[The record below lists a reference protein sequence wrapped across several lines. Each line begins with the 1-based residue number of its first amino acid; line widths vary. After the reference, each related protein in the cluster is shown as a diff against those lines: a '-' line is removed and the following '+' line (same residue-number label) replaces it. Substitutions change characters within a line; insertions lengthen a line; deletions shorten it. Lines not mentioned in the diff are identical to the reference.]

1 MFDKHICIISCGE
14 AFEVCMLSI
23 TSPNLLFFLYPM
35 AGCSDFSILCCA
47 LPQVADLCARAENG
61 EAITFDVVG
70 SN

>member
-14 AFEVCMLSI
+14 AFEVCML
-23 TSPNLLFFLYPM
+23 L
-35 AGCSDFSILCCA
+35 AGCSDCSILCCA